1 MKLSKRGFSIV
12 ELLVVIAIMAT
23 LITLLLPN
31 FVNVR
36 QKGQDSR
43 RKLDLEQIRS
53 ALEQYRSVNGY
64 YPTSLNTLTAPTV
77 YISRLPTDPTTS
89 SSYQFTALPSGCDNT
104 TTTCSDYVIG
114 ALLSTPPTVTCNILP
129 SSACSGLTVCNYCLG
144 PYGAK

>member
-1 MKLSKRGFSIV
+1 MSFWRRGFSLV
-12 ELLVVIAIMAT
+12 ELLVVIAIMGT

-89 SSYQFTALPSGCDNT
+89 SSYQFTALPAGCDNAT
-104 TTTCSDYVIG
+104 TSCTDYVIG
-114 ALLSTPPTVTCNILP
+114 ALLSSTSSCTTTPTSN
-129 SSACSGLTVCNYCLG
+129 CSGTTACNYCLG